1 MTTKQEKTDAGLE
14 IIWMLCD
21 AKDLVEAAKQTAC
34 RNVLPG
40 RGHIIDAL
48 GDLDAA
54 IGSVYT
60 LLRQWRALE

>member
-1 MTTKQEKTDAGLE
+1 MTTKQEQTDAGLE
-14 IIWMLCD
+14 MIWKLCD
-21 AKDLVEAAKQTAC
+21 AKDLVEDARQTVC
-34 RNVLPG
+34 RNALPG

-60 LLRQWRALE
+60 LLRQWGAQ